1 MVSPGEMKSNLIELE
16 EEKKKFQEEIR
27 KANQRFKW
35 SLGGI
40 PIGVLLLPFVIFAGI
55 PVLLVAGGMAI
66 YYSAKKTNYEDKL
79 ETLETEIHKLEISM
93 A

>member
-1 MVSPGEMKSNLIELE
+1 L
-16 EEKKKFQEEIR
+16 KKKKRSSR
-27 KANQRFKW
+27 KRFAKGK
-35 SLGGI
+35 SAVQVEPVGDCDRGFAA
-40 PIGVLLLPFVIFAGI
+40 PAHYFAGI

-79 ETLETEIHKLEISM
+79 ETLESEIHKLEISM